1 MTKIV
6 RWALCM
12 AAGLASVGIASAREG
27 AAPLDPVQVEARRA
41 YANRLLLDK
50 LGDQTYLVQLEKE
63 FRVSQEGEHEARSL
77 ARQIEMRVQA
87 GVARRVDVELVGV
100 ALAEAQIG
108 MQGAAA
114 TLQAVRLRYLA
125 RYGAPCDTAIP
136 APKWGDRLPKVEGE
150 FLARLGEADRTE
162 GQIAWA
168 RARRAQTVA
177 GLQKDRAK
185 SLVEVARGFEQQFAI
200 GQVTLG
206 TLIAAQQAVRRAEA
220 DVAAAEREVILAQ
233 AALLGWEKTLTD
245 DDLFPVAKRGWSFDP
260 DAPPPPKPS
269 AGLGTVGTSGT
280 TASVHR
286 PGKGE
291 WSGKPVKPPRADDK
305 TGRIIR
311 ELESL
316 PSTDQLEPAAAGPA
330 QGPTIVAGVPPV
342 AATPPPSPG
351 CSDDPPGLP
360 TARIHGLPVFDPGP
374 PSSEE
379 KIPQRL
385 LRADEGATTL
395 GSVARRMVS
404 ALDEARYEYS
414 FLAVGTQGF
423 ALVTRMEQFR
433 PDGAPSPARWSREP
447 PRVGELGLMEFIQAL
462 FRAPPGQYRVI
473 ALVVSD
479 EARERGGADRGEG
492 RFDALF
498 DCGANRLPQ
507 ALAVVPFTAN
517 TRADALV
524 YEFAKPSA
532 NARASLVE
540 HPRRDAHFHL
550 VKAGIWDA
558 LNGE

>member
-12 AAGLASVGIASAREG
+12 AAGLASVGIASAQEG

-63 FRVSQEGEHEARSL
+63 FRLAQELEGALRTLRQQILMAVQSGSLSQVE
-77 ARQIEMRVQA
+77 
-87 GVARRVDVELVGV
+87 VDIATA

-108 MQGAAA
+108 GQAAA
-114 TLQAVRLRYLA
+114 AALQAGRLRYLA
-125 RYGAPCDTAIP
+125 RFGAAFDTA
-136 APKWGDRLPKVEGE
+136 AKALPWAERWPQEETG
-150 FLARLGEADRTE
+150 FLAAVADADRAE
-162 GQIAWA
+162 AQIAWGRAQRA
-168 RARRAQTVA
+168 RTVVGLQQTRVQALVEVVKADERRFAVGRTSLESLLAAHRAARRAQ
-177 GLQKDRAK
+177 GDL
-185 SLVEVARGFEQQFAI
+185 
-200 GQVTLG
+200 
-206 TLIAAQQAVRRAEA
+206 
-220 DVAAAEREVILAQ
+220 AAAEREVRLAQ
-233 AALLGWEKTLTD
+233 AAVVSGMGRLDES
-245 DDLFPVAKRGWSFDP
+245 DLAPVARRGWAVDP
-260 DAPPPPKPS
+260 DAPGRADPPAPPAKP
-269 AGLGTVGTSGT
+269 AKPAKPVTGTSGQ
-280 TASVHR
+280 
-286 PGKGE
+286 
-291 WSGKPVKPPRADDK
+291 VKPRPADDPLVV
-305 TGRIIR
+305 GEMPRVD
-311 ELESL
+311 
-316 PSTDQLEPAAAGPA
+316 PAPAAAASGPLPSGDWA
-330 QGPTIVAGVPPV
+330 ANEGQPPGK
-342 AATPPPSPG
+342 ACP
-351 CSDDPPGLP
+351 DDPPGLP

-379 KIPQRL
+379 KIPHRL
-385 LRADEGATTL
+385 LRADSGATTL
-395 GSVARRMVS
+395 GDVARRMVA